1 MASVVNMCNSALN
14 LLGASTISSLT
25 EDTKNARLC
34 NQRYE
39 PIRNRV
45 FRSHNWNCLI
55 KRVQLAQD
63 STGPVVEYTYGYT
76 LPTDCLRVMK
86 IHNGST
92 DSIASDLD
100 YKVEGR
106 KIVTDI
112 TTIYLVYIALITDPN
127 EYDSYLREAVSHQ
140 LAADICYA
148 ITNNS
153 ALANNYMIRADER
166 LREARF
172 IDATENALDTVEA
185 NEFTDARLKGD
196 HISDRLIL
204 LVTQEVCQQRE
215 FDEPVRVLN
224 GQLF

>member
-1 MASVVNMCNSALN
+1 MASTVDICNSALN
-14 LLGASTISSLT
+14 LLGASTISALT

-63 STGPVVEYTYGYT
+63 STGPVIEYTYGYT
-76 LPTDCLRVMK
+76 LPSDCLRVLK
-86 IHNGST
+86 VHNGTT
-92 DSIASDLD
+92 DSIASALD

-106 KIVTDI
+106 KIVTDEG
-112 TTIYLVYIALITDPN
+112 TVYLVYVALDTDPTN
-127 EYDSYLREAVSHQ
+127 YDSYLYEAVSHQ
-140 LAADICYA
+140 LAADLAYA

-153 ALANNYMIRADER
+153 TLANQYMSRADER

-172 IDATENALDTVEA
+172 IDATENALDTIEA
-185 NEFTDARLKGD
+185 NEFTDARL
-196 HISDRLIL
+196 
-204 LVTQEVCQQRE
+204 
-215 FDEPVRVLN
+215 
-224 GQLF
+224 

>member
-1 MASVVNMCNSALN
+1 MASVVDICNSALN
-14 LLGASTISSLT
+14 LLGASTISALT

-39 PIRNRV
+39 PMRNRV

-63 STGPVVEYTYGYT
+63 STGPVIEYTYGYT
-76 LPTDCLRVMK
+76 LPSDCLRVLK

-92 DSIASDLD
+92 DSIKSALD
-100 YKVEGR
+100 YKIEGR
-106 KIVTDI
+106 KVVTDQ
-112 TTIYLVYIALITDPN
+112 TTIYLVYVAIDTDPTN
-127 EYDSYLREAVSHQ
+127 YDSYLYEAVSHQ

-153 ALANNYMIRADER
+153 ALSKNYMERADER

-172 IDATENALDTVEA
+172 IDATENALDTIEA
-185 NEFTDARLKGD
+185 NEFTDARL
-196 HISDRLIL
+196 
-204 LVTQEVCQQRE
+204 
-215 FDEPVRVLN
+215 
-224 GQLF
+224 

>member
-112 TTIYLVYIALITDPN
+112 TTIYLFYIALITDPN

-148 ITNNS
+148 ITNKS

-172 IDATENALDTVEA
+172 IEATENSLDTVEA
-185 NEFTDARLKGD
+185 NEFTDARL
-196 HISDRLIL
+196 
-204 LVTQEVCQQRE
+204 
-215 FDEPVRVLN
+215 
-224 GQLF
+224 